1 MIIKCENE
9 LIEFDEPVS
18 IRNGLKTQMEKCE
31 IKEIIA
37 ARFNNEVVSL
47 DKEIDKDG
55 KIEFINMQNR
65 DGRYI
70 YIRGALYIASMAI
83 SELYPEAL
91 LTVNYQLSNAMYC
104 QIDNMEIT
112 EEMIVK
118 IKNRMQEIIA
128 EDLPI
133 KKVVMTKEEAEKFYE
148 EQPTLKGRLQTDV
161 NKERISLYFCGEY
174 YNYFY
179 GIMPISTGAIKLVD
193 IEKFRKGYI
202 IKYPSVENPNELPSG
217 AQKSLKQISAMDEY
231 EEIYSIMKMNTVYR
245 LNKKLREGKEKELIL
260 LSEAIH
266 EKKIAEIAQK
276 IKDRKDVRMVLIAGP
291 SSSGKTTFANKLG
304 MALRVQG
311 IKPVT
316 LSTDNYFVE
325 RENNPKDSEGNYDFE
340 CIEAIDTKLFNQQLI
355 DLLDGKEVELPTFDF
370 LVGSKKYLG
379 NKLKLESDEILIIEG
394 IHCLNDKLTS
404 LIPKENKFKVYI
416 SDLTVLNIDYYNR
429 ISTTDTRLIRR
440 MVRDFNFRGYS
451 ALHTLNTW
459 HKVTEGEEKNIFPF
473 QEQADK
479 IFNTSLIYELN
490 ALKPIAVPLLEEIT
504 NEYAE
509 YAEAQRLLNMLK
521 YFKEIPNEKIPNNSL
536 LKEFLG
542 GGTFDLH

>member
-459 HKVTEGEEKNIFPF
+459 HKVTEGEEKIIFPF